1 MILYYLRQT
10 LSILLLP
17 GVVIVLVPWLILRR
31 TGSFRPGGL
40 LTAPWNILLMVVG
53 GLFVLAG
60 LTLMISTIALFM
72 RVGRGTL
79 APRDPTHKLVIG
91 GPYRHVRNPMISG
104 VLAVLL
110 GESLFFASLPLLE
123 FFGFATLLNMIYIPL
138 SEEPGLIKRFGE
150 EYLTYCQHVRR
161 WIPRI
166 KPWMG

>member
-1 MILYYLRQT
+1 MLLYTLRHL
-10 LSILLLP
+10 LSVLLLP
-17 GVVIVLVPWLILRR
+17 GMVTVLVPWLILRQ
-31 TGSFRPGGL
+31 TGGFQPGDGL
-40 LTAPWNILLMVVG
+40 NAPWNWMLMVVG
-53 GLFVLAG
+53 GLFLLAG
-60 LTLMISTIALFM
+60 LTLMVSTIALFV
-72 RVGRGTL
+72 RVGKGTL
-79 APRDPTHKLVIG
+79 APWDPTRKLVIR

-110 GESLFFASLPLLE
+110 GESLFFASLPLLG

-166 KPWMG
+166 KPWKG